1 MRSHVEQGAQLLK
14 RYSDFA
20 RGADI
25 VKHHHERWD
34 GKGYPDGLQGLA
46 IPFGARVLTVADSFD
61 AMITD
66 RPYRRGMTPEQAV
79 AILRL
84 GAGKQWDPEIVDA
97 LASVVLGDPQS
108 LPMPQPQLMPR
119 VAAS

>member
-14 RYSDFA
+14 RYPDFA

-79 AILRL
+79 AILRS

-108 LPMPQPQLMPR
+108 LPMPQPQLMPS
-119 VAAS
+119 VAVS